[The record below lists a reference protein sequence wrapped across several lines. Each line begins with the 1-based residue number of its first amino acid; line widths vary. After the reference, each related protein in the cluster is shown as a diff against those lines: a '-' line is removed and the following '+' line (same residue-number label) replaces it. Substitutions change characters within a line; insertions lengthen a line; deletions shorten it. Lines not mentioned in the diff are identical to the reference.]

1 MVELQLSPSDA
12 WTQLKGAAAGLGK
25 VEEAHEAAR
34 YLILKARYGLNSVR
48 LSVAV
53 LSGPSEESSRLDIQG
68 RGQDIWGVASRKV
81 IDRLCAAF

>member
-12 WTQLKGAAAGLGK
+12 WTQLKGAAAELGK

-48 LSVAV
+48 LRVAV
-53 LSGPSEESSRLDIQG
+53 QSGPSESSRLDIQG

-81 IDRLCAAF
+81 IDHLCAAF